1 MCTAIYSRMG
11 ILGLISGRYSDSVCR
26 LETIMGRGIQ
36 VRKLTRFET
45 VDDGTSIKIFVEDAT
60 GQPATLSFPIECL
73 TSLMMTL
80 PGMVTAAVQR
90 QKKDPTLR
98 VTFPLEQFEVELG
111 SDLDTRI
118 LTLRTPDGF
127 AVSFSLSEEQC
138 RGIGCAGLERT
149 GTRGSLT
156 GLN

>member
-1 MCTAIYSRMG
+1 MG
-11 ILGLISGRYSDSVCR
+11 P
-26 LETIMGRGIQ
+26 GID

-45 VDDGTSIKIFVEDAT
+45 ADDGFSIKILVEDAT
-60 GQPATLSFPIECL
+60 GRPATLSFPIECL
-73 TSLMMTL
+73 TSLIMTL
-80 PGMVTAAVQR
+80 PEMVTAAVQR
-90 QKKDPTLR
+90 QQKDPTLR
-98 VTFPLEQFEVELG
+98 VTFPLEQFEVELS

-118 LTLRTPDGF
+118 LTLRTSDGF

-149 GTRGSLT
+149 GARGSLT